1 MGENLLKTAPKGF
14 PKDWEHIDLL
24 KPRDFTA
31 CTPLD
36 EDDLGA
42 ADFEERVL
50 ARMEAVKP
58 LNDFFNF
65 TITESGAAEK

>member
-1 MGENLLKTAPKGF
+1 MPKGF
-14 PKDWEHIDLL
+14 PKDWRHIDLI

-31 CTPLD
+31 YTPLS
-36 EDDLGA
+36 EKDLCA
-42 ADFEERVL
+42 PDFEERVL

-65 TITESGAAEK
+65 TITESGASCE